1 MSAPGA
7 MPLAVAISTA
17 MPVPLSAFPHQGP
30 LQALPVA
37 ATQWIW
43 AIVAMA
49 GLTLAI
55 FLAIALARV
64 QRRALFASSRE
75 IVRAA
80 EEIAEGRFDRM
91 PALAAD
97 DPLLPA
103 ASALAKLT
111 GSIRQQTLEIERR
124 LRLVEEILQ
133 KTSDTV
139 ILITDGGGDVRYA
152 SPAAEA
158 LFGWKPGEAVG
169 ERLESLFED
178 AVDFEGIVPKLSRRS
193 LREAALTQWA
203 QLRRRGAEPFRA
215 ELKITSFHNLPGG
228 GEGFLFE
235 IRDLSGEEALRV
247 ELKESEE
254 KHRTLVERLPLGV
267 FVVQDGRIA
276 FSNGALSEI
285 LEVPP
290 DALAG
295 SEFRDHLAAEDLL
308 HVLERVHRAEMGTDP
323 SFEMDCRLRPAG
335 SRWPVEVILSA
346 SRIVYGGRAAVIGTV
361 RDVGPDRGLL
371 RQLRLSEAKLDA
383 ALGAS
388 EEAVLLLGAAPGG
401 GSVALANR
409 RFEELTGLESRALTG
424 LSLAEL
430 SERLAPLFA
439 DPSGVRRFLT
449 EFEAS
454 SPVLAGAAFETA
466 GAPRRTIE
474 FSSRVA
480 KDRDGRA
487 IGRVISALDITPHR
501 EHQRRLSREAEELA
515 RTRDL
520 LERANRDLSDV
531 NRQLSGRS
539 FEIEKANQEL
549 RTLDEMKSN
558 LLANVSHELQ
568 TPLVSIKG
576 YTEMILKGRLG
587 TVTEEQKKG
596 LEVSLRNIDR
606 LIGMINNLLNFS
618 RLEKDM
624 AGMVI
629 TNFPLP
635 ALVDE
640 AIDLVRESAASR
652 RVTLSSRY
660 LTDAVEVK
668 ADRDKISQVFVNL
681 LGNAV
686 KYNRDGGQVQIDVRK
701 GKKGYLIVDVRDTGI
716 GIPRESLEKIFD
728 RFYRVSEE
736 PAGAAG
742 SGIGLS
748 IVRDILRMHGCIIK
762 ADSTLGEGTVF
773 TFTLP
778 IAVSGRESEGS
789 NGPSGAA
796 GEPSPRG
803 SLPTSSSS

>member
-1 MSAPGA
+1 MTLAA
-7 MPLAVAISTA
+7 AVAAALQT
-17 MPVPLSAFPHQGP
+17 PLWAPQEHGRLQA
-30 LQALPVA
+30 LQALPGVT
-37 ATQWIW
+37 TQWIW
-43 AIVAMA
+43 ALLAMA
-49 GLTLAI
+49 GLALAI
-55 FLAIALARV
+55 VLAIALARV

-80 EEIAEGRFDRM
+80 EELAEGRYDRM
-91 PALAAD
+91 PTLAAD

-124 LRLVEEILQ
+124 LRLLEEILQ
-133 KTSDTV
+133 TTHDTV
-139 ILITDGGGDVRYA
+139 IVITDGGGDVRYA

-178 AVDFEGIVPKLSRRS
+178 VVDFEGIVPKLSRRS

-203 QLRRRGAEPFRA
+203 RLRRRGAEPFRA
-215 ELKITSFHNLPGG
+215 ELKITAFHNLPGSG

-235 IRDLSGEEALRV
+235 IRDLSGEEALRA

-276 FSNGALSEI
+276 YSNSALSEI
-285 LEVPP
+285 LDVSQES
-290 DALAG
+290 LTG

-308 HVLERVHRAEMGTDP
+308 HVLDRVRGAESGAD
-323 SFEMDCRLRPAG
+323 SSLEMDCRLRPAG
-335 SRWPVEVILSA
+335 SRWPIEVILSA
-346 SRIVYGGRAAVIGTV
+346 SRIVYGGRPAVIGTV

-388 EEAVLLLGAAPGG
+388 EEAVLLLGAAPAG

-409 RFEELTGLESRALTG
+409 RFEELTGLEAHALAG

-430 SERLAPLFA
+430 CERLAPLFA
-439 DPSGVRRFLT
+439 DPAGVRRFLT
-449 EFEAS
+449 EFQAS
-454 SPVLAGAAFETA
+454 SPALAGAVFETA

-480 KDRDGRA
+480 RDRDGRV
-487 IGRVISALDITPHR
+487 IGRVVSALDITPHR
-501 EHQRRLSREAEELA
+501 EHERRLAREAEELA

-520 LERANRDLSDV
+520 LEHANRELSDV
-531 NRQLSGRS
+531 NRQLSARS
-539 FEIEKANQEL
+539 SEIEKANQEL

-624 AGMVI
+624 AGMII
-629 TNFPLP
+629 TTFPLP

-640 AIDLVRESAASR
+640 TIDLVHESAEAR
-652 RVTLSSRY
+652 RVSLSSRY
-660 LTDAVEVK
+660 LTDEVEVK
-668 ADRDKISQVFVNL
+668 ADRDKIGQVFVNL
-681 LGNAV
+681 LANAV
-686 KYNRDGGQVQIDVRK
+686 KYNRDGGQVQVDVRK

-736 PAGAAG
+736 PTGAAG
-742 SGIGLS
+742 SGIGLA

-778 IAVSGRESEGS
+778 IAPSGRESEGA

-803 SLPTSSSS
+803 SFPTTSGS